1 MKITVVVC
9 TYNGGRKIEPTLTSL
24 MNQTHTP
31 EIVIV
36 NDGSVDNVREVVENY
51 PVRLINFEANQGLS
65 SARNAGVA
73 AASCE
78 IVAFCDDDC
87 VPPINWVENLE
98 NIWLS
103 MGEDVCGVGGGV
115 AALDR
120 DTIAQR
126 YAETAKV
133 ISAIDYE
140 MSNTFFAKILR
151 YLKGPKTMGP
161 RWVAS
166 LVGANMS
173 FRKTK
178 IEEVGGFNPAI
189 KFGGD
194 ETYLC
199 EILRKK
205 FGENIL
211 WFEPEIL
218 MLHAF
223 EPKLRDT
230 LRRSRAYGR
239 GGGRDWVNQGGL
251 PVLKPGLFLLG
262 ILTMLGYIGGRIF
275 FEKGVKTAILTTLIT
290 PYILRRHMWRGQRKE
305 GAILPGVDLLVEGA
319 GLLGFMEGVFKTKR
333 ASLGNMK
340 EAERL

>member
-9 TYNGGRKIEPTLTSL
+9 TYNGGRKIEPTLKSL
-24 MNQTHTP
+24 INQTHTP
-31 EIVIV
+31 EIVVV

-51 PVRLINFEANQGLS
+51 PVRLINFETNQGLS
-65 SARNAGVA
+65 SARNAGIA
-73 AASCE
+73 AASWE

-87 VPPINWVENLE
+87 VPPSNWVENLE
-98 NIWLS
+98 KIWLN
-103 MGEDVCGVGGGV
+103 MGEEVCGVGGGV
-115 AALDR
+115 VALER
-120 DTIAQR
+120 GTIAQR
-126 YAETAKV
+126 YAETARV
-133 ISAIDYE
+133 ISAIDHE
-140 MSNTFFAKILR
+140 TSNTFFAKILR

-173 FRKTK
+173 FRKNK
-178 IEEVGGFNPAI
+178 IEEVGGFNPDI

-199 EILRKK
+199 EVLRKK
-205 FGENIL
+205 FGENTL

-262 ILTMLGYIGGRIF
+262 ILVILGYIGGRIF
-275 FEKGVKTAILTTLIT
+275 FEKGVKTAVLTTLIA
-290 PYILRRHMWRGQRKE
+290 PYVLRRHMWRGQGRE
-305 GAILPGVDLLVEGA
+305 GVILPGVDLLVEGA
-319 GLLGFMEGVFKTKR
+319 GLFGFIEGVFKTKR
-333 ASLGNMK
+333 GFLGNKK
-340 EAERL
+340 ETAR